1 MSCPICGKPTVARF
15 RPFCSARCA
24 DVDLAHWL
32 RGDYRIPLAEDENEA
47 GGEGDENSGNLA
59 VDTGGRAG

>member
-15 RPFCSARCA
+15 RPFWSARCA

-32 RGDYRIPLAEDENEA
+32 RGDYRIPLDDDETDTQA
-47 GGEGDENSGNLA
+47 EGDENSRKIA
-59 VDTGGRAG
+59 VDTGKRGG